1 MDTVIDRAQIGRK
14 LRNTRETLKL
24 SVQEVAREAGVSES
38 AIYMYEQG
46 ERLPRDEVK
55 LKLAKIYKMPLDF
68 FFKPKNS
75 LKVVREANGR
85 CV

>member
-75 LKVVREANGR
+75 LKVVREAKGR

>member
-14 LRNTRETLKL
+14 LRNTREALKL

-55 LKLAKIYKMPLDF
+55 LKLAKIYKMPLDL
-68 FFKPKNS
+68 FFKTEK
-75 LKVVREANGR
+75 LT
-85 CV
+85 